1 MYVAV
6 RRYEGVRD
14 PDEAARI
21 TREVFV
27 PIIREMPGFVGYY
40 DVDAA
45 DGVMVSISVFEHK
58 EAEEESTFKAG
69 ELVAKDLE
77 PFLPNPPQLTGGEV
91 LKYQRG

>member
-21 TREVFV
+21 TREAFV

-58 EAEEESTFKAG
+58 EAEEESTFKAV
-69 ELVAKDLE
+69 EFVAKDLE

-91 LKYQRG
+91 LTYQGG